1 MLRPFDIV
9 PKSIFY
15 QGQIKQTT
23 KLFFVVEV
31 IFNSDGSIIIIFF
44 GIKTDTLRDKFLVN
58 IPLHTNLKLDLVI
71 SFRNNIGKTA
81 QWRAADS
88 NKVFLKSEIPYVAIE
103 LTAVSE
109 ILQQAIHLA
118 EHSSDR
124 YSANSFCSTE
134 AIIDI
139 TDNID
144 LQIVQNFKR
153 WKTESVFV

>member
-1 MLRPFDIV
+1 M
-9 PKSIFY
+9 
-15 QGQIKQTT
+15 
-23 KLFFVVEV
+23 

-58 IPLHTNLKLDLVI
+58 IPPHTNLKLDLVI

-81 QWRAADS
+81 QWRAAGS
-88 NKVFLKSEIPYVAIE
+88 NKVFLKSEIPYVHVAIE

-109 ILQQAIHLA
+109 IFQQAVHLA

-139 TDNID
+139 ADNID